1 MSQVQTINPASAN
14 PQIPT
19 SIETDDGTASALSN
33 VLIVNGIDSDINV
46 DNGIIVIGGIVG
58 TGTQNK
64 IDVVLTNRV
73 TGTVTTTDA
82 TPTTIV
88 SFTLGSSPGV
98 YLAEGNVLGYNVSDS
113 AGGAYTYIGAATTDG
128 VTASEISV
136 ENKNIFEQAGMLN
149 SDITFSVSG
158 NSVDVIVVGI
168 AGKTIHWNCLFTYR
182 TVS

>member
-1 MSQVQTINPASAN
+1 MSQVQTINPASSN

-19 SIETDDGTASALSN
+19 SIQTDDGTASALAN
-33 VLIVNGIDSDINV
+33 VLIVNGIESDINV

-64 IDVVLTNRV
+64 IDVVLTNRI
-73 TGTVTTTDA
+73 TGTVTTTNA

-98 YLAEGNVLGYNVSDS
+98 YLAEGNVLGYNVDDS
-113 AGGAYTYIGAATTDG
+113 AGGAYTFIGAATTNG

-136 ENKNIFEQAGMLN
+136 ENKNVFEEAGMFA
-149 SDITFSVSG
+149 SDISFQVSG
-158 NSVDVIVVGI
+158 NTVDVIVTGI
-168 AGKTIHWNCLFTYR
+168 SLKTIHWNCLFTYR